1 MQTSLIRLSAM
12 IAHQFGIKRAPT
24 QPIKFSGSGTAYSIP
39 SLKAYF
45 P

>member
-1 MQTSLIRLSAM
+1 MQTSLIRLSAI

-24 QPIKFSGSGTAYSIP
+24 QPIKISHGETVCGIP
-39 SLKAYF
+39 SLKTYL

>member
-1 MQTSLIRLSAM
+1 M

-24 QPIKFSGSGTAYSIP
+24 QPVKISGGGTVCGIP